1 MTRVTPEVNRT
12 LTARLV
18 VPRYFASR
26 DGACVS
32 WMKGMSM
39 LDSSAIR
46 RKRTGF
52 SVLVICLTAM
62 MAVRSVHGA
71 EIPQTL
77 GFALISPQSRQ
88 EMEANWGP
96 VVTALGRHLGMPVT
110 LAVSADYAG
119 AIWSLRSGRAHLAW
133 LGNKTAIEAVDH
145 ASAEVFARETYPS
158 GLGGYHT
165 YLIVHKD
172 SPYFSAE
179 DVIAHGP
186 ELTFAQGDVNSTSG
200 TVVPGYYLF
209 ASRQLEPRKLFKRT
223 VHANHE
229 DNIRAVA
236 EGRSHAA
243 TVASLTYD
251 QLRRREPGVVDATRI
266 VWQSPLIP
274 ADPLVRRADLPPE
287 LKTRIADF
295 LFGYGQTAAGKPPV
309 VLAEERKALD
319 RLDIRSFVPSDNR
332 QLISVRLLEVAK
344 RRMQAE
350 MDPSVAPDDRR
361 RRLEDADRR
370 IAELERLNGKIG
382 SGQ

>member
-1 MTRVTPEVNRT
+1 
-12 LTARLV
+12 
-18 VPRYFASR
+18 
-26 DGACVS
+26 
-32 WMKGMSM
+32 M
-39 LDSSAIR
+39 LDSSATR

-62 MAVRSVHGA
+62 MAIRSVHGA
-71 EIPQTL
+71 ESPQAL

-119 AIWSLRSGRAHLAW
+119 AIWSLRSGHAHLAW

-145 ASAEVFARETYPS
+145 ASAEVFAKETYPS

-186 ELTFAQGDVNSTSG
+186 GLTFAQGDVNSTSG

-251 QLRRREPGVVDATRI
+251 QLRRREPELIDAVRI
-266 VWQSPLIP
+266 VWRSPLIP

-287 LKTRIADF
+287 LKARIADF
-295 LFGYGQTAAGKPPV
+295 LFGYGRAAAGKPLA
-309 VLAEERKALD
+309 VLAEERETLD
-319 RLDIRSFVPSDNR
+319 RLDIKSFVPSDNR

-344 RRMQAE
+344 RRMQVE
-350 MDPSVAPDDRR
+350 MDSSVAPDDRR
-361 RRLEDADRR
+361 RRLEDADRQ

-382 SGQ
+382 GGH